1 MDVGSEMLIKLY
13 KDLLKFIRSCVGR
26 SVDCDNGG
34 ADFAEFFFEELATA
48 V

>member
-1 MDVGSEMLIKLY
+1 MDVGSEMLMELN

-34 ADFAEFFFEELATA
+34 ADFVKFYFEEFATA